1 MKRRKSMRTLAIAA
15 AFATAF
21 AAAGHASAQAYP
33 SRPVTIIV
41 GFAPG
46 GGTDTV
52 ARVMQKKLAE
62 YLGQPVVVENR
73 AGAGG
78 TIGAAVVAKAEP
90 DGYTILLATIAA
102 LAVAPHL
109 NSKLP
114 YDPLKDFAPVS
125 MATESGNVLVVHP
138 SVPVKT
144 LAEYVKLANSKPGG
158 IAYGTSGVGSAGH
171 LAGEL
176 FRLTAHANLVHVPY
190 KGGGPAMSDLLGGQI
205 PSVFASA
212 TTATPQVQSGKLIA
226 LGATGAK
233 RSQALPNVPT
243 IAEQGYPGYE
253 ATNWYAFVAPA
264 KTPKAVVTRLNRD
277 IVRTLNDP
285 ETHAAILKQGEEP
298 VASTPE
304 ELARK
309 IKREHATWGRVIRDA
324 GIPREQ

>member
-1 MKRRKSMRTLAIAA
+1 MRNAIAIVA
-15 AFATAF
+15 ASVATAATTL
-21 AAAGHASAQAYP
+21 AAAGDASAQAYP
-33 SRPVTIIV
+33 SRPVTLIV

-62 YLGQPVVVENR
+62 YLGQSVIVENR

-78 TIGAAVVAKAEP
+78 TIAAAVVAKAEP
-90 DGYTILLATIAA
+90 DGYTFLLATIAA

-114 YDPLKDFAPVS
+114 YNPLTDFAPIS

-138 SVPVKT
+138 SVPAKT
-144 LAEYVKLANSKPGG
+144 LAEFVKLANSKPGG

-176 FRLTAHANLVHVPY
+176 FRLTAKVSLTHVPY

-212 TTATPQVQSGKLIA
+212 TTATPQVQSGKLVA
-226 LGATGAK
+226 LGSTGSK
-233 RSQALPNVPT
+233 RSAALPNVPT

-253 ATNWYAFVAPA
+253 ATNWYAYVAPA
-264 KTPKAVVTRLNRD
+264 RTPKHVVARLNRD
-277 IVRTLNDP
+277 IVRTLKDP

-298 VASTPE
+298 TPSTPE
-304 ELARK
+304 ELGQK

-324 GIPREQ
+324 GIPKEQ

>member
-1 MKRRKSMRTLAIAA
+1 MRIVI
-15 AFATAF
+15 AF
-21 AAAGHASAQAYP
+21 AAALATVFAVVGKASAQVYP
-33 SRPVTIIV
+33 SRPVTLIV

-52 ARVMQKKLAE
+52 ARVMQRKLAE
-62 YLGQPVVVENR
+62 YLGQTIVVENR

-78 TIGAAVVAKAEP
+78 TIAAGVVAKADP

-114 YDPLKDFAPVS
+114 YNPLTDFAPIS
-125 MATESGNVLVVHP
+125 MATVSGNVLVVHP
-138 SVPVKT
+138 SVQAKT
-144 LAEYVKLANSKPGG
+144 LAEYVKEANTKPGG

-176 FRLTAHANLVHVPY
+176 FRLTAKVNLVHVPY

-212 TTATPQVQSGKLIA
+212 TTATPQVKAGKLRA
-226 LGATGAK
+226 LGSTGTK
-233 RSQALPNVPT
+233 RSASLPDVPT
-243 IAEQGYPGYE
+243 IAEQGYPGYQ
-253 ATNWYAFVAPA
+253 ATNWYAYVAPA
-264 KTPKAVVTRLNRD
+264 KTPKDIVARLNRE
-277 IVRTLNDP
+277 IVKTLQEP

-298 VASTPE
+298 TPSTPE
-304 ELARK
+304 ELAQHMA
-309 IKREHATWGRVIRDA
+309 REYATWGRVIKEA
-324 GIPREQ
+324 GIPPEQ

>member
-1 MKRRKSMRTLAIAA
+1 MRFIVALCAALASVANV
-15 AFATAF
+15 
-21 AAAGHASAQAYP
+21 SAQTYP
-33 SRPVTIIV
+33 SRPVTLTV

-52 ARVMQKKLAE
+52 ARVMQRKLGE
-62 YLGQPVVVENR
+62 YLGQTVVVENR

-78 TIGAAVVAKAEP
+78 TIAAGIVAKAEP
-90 DGYTILLATIAA
+90 DGYNILLATIAA

-114 YDPLKDFAPVS
+114 YNPLTDFAPIS

-138 SVPVKT
+138 SVPAKT
-144 LAEYVKLANSKPGG
+144 LAEYVQLANSRPGG

-176 FRLTAHANLVHVPY
+176 FHLTAKANLVHVPY

-212 TTATPQVQSGKLIA
+212 TTATPQVKSGKLRA
-226 LGATGAK
+226 LGSTGTK
-233 RSQALPNVPT
+233 RSAALPDVPT
-243 IAEQGYPGYE
+243 IAEQGYPGYQ

-264 KTPKAVVTRLNRD
+264 KTPKDVVARLNRE
-277 IVRTLNDP
+277 IVRTLNEP
-285 ETHAAILKQGEEP
+285 EIHAAILKQGEEP
-298 VASTPE
+298 TPSTPE
-304 ELARK
+304 ELARHM
-309 IKREHATWGRVIRDA
+309 KREYDTWGRVIKEA
-324 GIPREQ
+324 GIPPEQ